1 MTKNL
6 RKEII
11 LRSKFRNVYL
21 KTRTN
26 ESKQLYNKQRNLCV
40 TLFRKAKK
48 DYFSTLD
55 NRIVSDNRKFWKA
68 INPLF
73 SEKTFQKES
82 ITLIDKETGE
92 IISKNEKIAE
102 SFNSFYSTM
111 VENLKI
117 DPLIDISNVSTH
129 PDPILRAIETYKNH
143 SSVLKIKAFMRNR
156 NLSFSFSYTTK
167 ENISKALKNLD
178 QKKACQGNDIP
189 VKMIK
194 FSDDIVS
201 DFIYHNYNNSLFST
215 IFPSVLQKADI
226 SPIHKKKSKLDIE
239 NYRPVSI
246 LPVLSKIYERCMFN
260 QMYAYFNNILSKHQC
275 GFRQGYS
282 TQHSLLLMIEKFK
295 KSVDNGNLCGMLLTD
310 LSKAFDCLKHDLL
323 IAKLAAYGFD
333 HPSLCF
339 IHSYLS
345 GRVQRTKVN
354 EAYSS
359 YTDIKYGVPQG
370 SILGPLLFN
379 IDICDLFLWDYECEI
394 ASYADDN
401 TPYTTDTSLDLVLH
415 KLENSTHDLF
425 KWFKENHMKANPD
438 KCHLLLTTNVPAS
451 VNINSYNIKN
461 SSEEKLLGIKIDN
474 KLSFES
480 HVSSL
485 CKKASQKLHTLTRIA
500 NYMDLSK
507 RRTLMKTF
515 VISQFNYCPL
525 VWMFHSRKLNNR
537 INSIHERALRIT
549 YKDYKSSFN
558 ELLQKDNA
566 VTIHQRNLQALATE
580 IIKIKNDLSPEIMK
594 EVRRKTYVAQV
605 GFI

>member
-1 MTKNL
+1 
-6 RKEII
+6 
-11 LRSKFRNVYL
+11 
-21 KTRTN
+21 
-26 ESKQLYNKQRNLCV
+26 
-40 TLFRKAKK
+40 
-48 DYFSTLD
+48 
-55 NRIVSDNRKFWKA
+55 
-68 INPLF
+68 
-73 SEKTFQKES
+73 
-82 ITLIDKETGE
+82 
-92 IISKNEKIAE
+92 
-102 SFNSFYSTM
+102 
-111 VENLKI
+111 
-117 DPLIDISNVSTH
+117 
-129 PDPILRAIETYKNH
+129 
-143 SSVLKIKAFMRNR
+143 
-156 NLSFSFSYTTK
+156 
-167 ENISKALKNLD
+167 
-178 QKKACQGNDIP
+178 
-189 VKMIK
+189 
-194 FSDDIVS
+194 
-201 DFIYHNYNNSLFST
+201 
-215 IFPSVLQKADI
+215 
-226 SPIHKKKSKLDIE
+226 
-239 NYRPVSI
+239 
-246 LPVLSKIYERCMFN
+246 MFD

-275 GFRQGYS
+275 RFRQGYS

-295 KSVDNGNLCGMLLTD
+295 KNLDNGNLCGMLLTD

-359 YTDIKYGVPQG
+359 YTDIKYDVPQG

-379 IDICDLFLWDYECEI
+379 IDIYDLFLWDYECEI

-401 TPYTTDTSLDLVLH
+401 TPYTTDTSLDLVLQ

-425 KWFKENHMKANPD
+425 KWFKENHMKVNPD
-438 KCHLLLTTNVPAS
+438 KCHLLLATNVPAS

-461 SSEEKLLGIKIDN
+461 SSEEKLLGTKIDN

-480 HVSSL
+480 HVSSI

-566 VTIHQRNLQALATE
+566 ASKELASTCNRNL
-580 IIKIKNDLSPEIMK
+580 
-594 EVRRKTYVAQV
+594 
-605 GFI
+605 